1 MFITSAARLFPPCYS
16 PYVLQYK
23 RVQKMILL
31 QLFPFLLAL
40 CSHKRK
46 NFSSGVSL
54 SSILKEPF
62 CKIQFHPSNKKYC
75 CKDTNILI
83 KAFSFQK
90 SFQLIVSEYR
100 FQQGNS
106 AAFSLSCTRGSV
118 QSWRQLPT
126 VFSDNKREDFIYVEA
141 KKLTCVLRQKSSSG
155 DHS

>member
-1 MFITSAARLFPPCYS
+1 MLAIFRQEQYYVYNKCSTPFPSLLFPIRFTIQKS
-16 PYVLQYK
+16 A
-23 RVQKMILL
+23 KMILL

-62 CKIQFHPSNKKYC
+62 CKIQFHPSTKKYC
-75 CKDTNILI
+75 CKDTNILK

-106 AAFSLSCTRGSV
+106 AAFRLSCTRGSV
-118 QSWRQLPT
+118 QS
-126 VFSDNKREDFIYVEA
+126 
-141 KKLTCVLRQKSSSG
+141 
-155 DHS
+155 